1 VLPTGIEPFEPVWK
15 NVLWVIFHPIDTL
28 QLLDDAQV
36 ERDVW
41 KRRAIEAADKLFKI
55 ERNGWPK

>member
-28 QLLDDAQV
+28 QLLDEAQID
-36 ERDVW
+36 RDVW
-41 KRRAIEAADKLFKI
+41 KKRTTDLVSALAEAKYGDGK
-55 ERNGWPK
+55 